1 MARGKKSKGTHYVS
15 KGERPNVNKKTRNA
29 VRLDTTPLERFRN
42 QQDAWLKN
50 KNVVL
55 TIENPNKNETN
66 KRFIRVN
73 ASDVW
78 GSPKKYIMKQTASEY
93 K

>member
-29 VRLDTTPLERFRN
+29 IRNDTTLLQTAANKRN
-42 QQDAWLKN
+42 AWLKG

-73 ASDVW
+73 AKDVW
-78 GSPKKYIMKQTASEY
+78 GSPKKYIMKQTASE
-93 K
+93 

>member
-1 MARGKKSKGTHYVS
+1 MAKRKKQRAHQVS
-15 KGERPNVNKKTRNA
+15 KGEGSNVNKKLLNAIRN
-29 VRLDTTPLERFRN
+29 DTTLLQTAANKRN
-42 QQDAWLKN
+42 AWLKG

-73 ASDVW
+73 AKDVW
-78 GSPKKYIMKQTASEY
+78 GSPKKYIMKQTASE
-93 K
+93 